1 MGTTC
6 SAGKGAKRVSPRLR
20 LMGAMGW
27 VVATRGSAGA
37 QKRRRNGMQGAMHL
51 NNFIFSLA
59 VWIPDLLLT
68 YKSLEQ

>member
-1 MGTTC
+1 VLRRKGRE
-6 SAGKGAKRVSPRLR
+6 AGLPPSPVDGGDGVGGGDKGERR
-20 LMGAMGW
+20 
-27 VVATRGSAGA
+27 SAGA